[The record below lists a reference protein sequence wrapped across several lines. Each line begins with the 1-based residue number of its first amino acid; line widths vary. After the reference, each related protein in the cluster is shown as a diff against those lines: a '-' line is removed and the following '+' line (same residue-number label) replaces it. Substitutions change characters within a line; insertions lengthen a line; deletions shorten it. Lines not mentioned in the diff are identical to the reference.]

1 MKATKIPADCILS
14 DNEMKCLE
22 TLNER
27 QRRQFLAARA
37 GSLGVNGVSLV
48 CGRTGVCRDTLYR
61 GRKELENG
69 ANDSF
74 PKGRVRAAGGGRMP
88 VLKKHPE
95 YLDLFDKITE
105 EYKAGLPQDPDT
117 VWLTVS
123 TPQIIRLFKEE
134 HGIRV
139 SRHTVSQTK
148 KQRGFR
154 NRSFAK
160 SVTLKDVKDRNA
172 QFGKIKRVRSWCESM
187 GVPIFSIDTKKKE
200 MLGNFKRQGRVS
212 CKGVPKSF
220 DHDFQSF
227 SDGVIVPHGIY
238 DIGANT
244 GYLTL
249 GTSHDTAEFV
259 RDNFIHVWQQ
269 HLQWKYPDAHTIC
282 ILCDGGGSNASSH
295 RIVKQCLMQLA
306 AALDLNILVVHYP
319 PYCSKYNP
327 IEHCM
332 FGPLTRSWLGAPLM
346 SIEDARRRAE
356 ATVTKKGLSI
366 IATVNQRTYETKRPI
381 SESYESDSRKRI
393 NFDDE
398 LPKLN
403 YLVKSS

>member
-117 VWLTVS
+117 IWLTVS

-139 SRHTVSQTK
+139 SRHTVSQMK

-200 MLGNFKRQGRVS
+200 MLGNFKRQGRCRARAFPS
-212 CKGVPKSF
+212 PLTTTSKASQTGSSF
-220 DHDFQSF
+220 LTEFTTSGLTRDISRWAPATTRRSLSATTSF
-227 SDGVIVPHGIY
+227 TSGSSISNG
-238 DIGANT
+238 NT
-244 GYLTL
+244 RT
-249 GTSHDTAEFV
+249 
-259 RDNFIHVWQQ
+259 
-269 HLQWKYPDAHTIC
+269 HTP
-282 ILCDGGGSNASSH
+282 SAFS
-295 RIVKQCLMQLA
+295 VTA
-306 AALDLNILVVHYP
+306 AAQTP
-319 PYCSKYNP
+319 
-327 IEHCM
+327 
-332 FGPLTRSWLGAPLM
+332 
-346 SIEDARRRAE
+346 ARTA
-356 ATVTKKGLSI
+356 
-366 IATVNQRTYETKRPI
+366 
-381 SESYESDSRKRI
+381 
-393 NFDDE
+393 
-398 LPKLN
+398 
-403 YLVKSS
+403 